1 MSEEVLYKSKRQQK
15 IDLGK
20 MEQQAFLLEKAQE
33 AHKKRWEN
41 AQIQAAG
48 FQSVLDYAVEQFN
61 QHKDELEADMVTQ
74 TETMI
79 QERQEEIKEFLMK
92 EKDLYLESMGIQAD

>member
-1 MSEEVLYKSKRQQK
+1 MSDEVLYKSKRQQK

-20 MEQQAFLLEKAQE
+20 MEQQAFLLEKAKAQ
-33 AHKKRWEN
+33 HLQRWEN

-48 FQSVLDYAVEQFN
+48 FQSVLDYAIEQYT
-61 QHKDELEADMVTQ
+61 QHKDELDEDMITK

-92 EKDLYLESMGIQAD
+92 EKDLYLESIGIQAD